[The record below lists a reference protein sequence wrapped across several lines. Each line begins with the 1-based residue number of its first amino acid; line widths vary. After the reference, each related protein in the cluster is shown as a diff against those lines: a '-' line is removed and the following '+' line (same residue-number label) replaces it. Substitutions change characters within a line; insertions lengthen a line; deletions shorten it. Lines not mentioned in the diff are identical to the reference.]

1 MNVDLSPKDVQF
13 FRMVLNK
20 ELGDTRVEIIH
31 TDNEEFKNCL
41 KEREEQIKSLIEQF
55 SKLPLPET
63 KPEC

>member
-13 FRMVLNK
+13 FNMILNK

-31 TDNEEFKNCL
+31 TDNGEYKNCL

-55 SKLPLPET
+55 SKLPVPET
-63 KPEC
+63 GPEC